1 MILSLYLY
9 PCINVPF
16 IKCHIYLSSI
26 CVSSNISMEDYRA
39 TILAQK
45 LDEMQNVIARGD
57 NFFNSNPTRGGGAN
71 FPHKFSNAHSSGT
84 ESRIDLKLGCKFE
97 FVLCLKI

>member
-1 MILSLYLY
+1 MILSSYLY

-26 CVSSNISMEDYRA
+26 CVSSNISMEDYKA

-45 LDEMQNVIARGD
+45 LDGMQNVIARVD
-57 NFFNSNPTRGGGAN
+57 NFFNPNPTGGGGGQIFPTN
-71 FPHKFSNAHSSGT
+71 FQMLIPLEPKVGLTSN
-84 ESRIDLKLGCKFE
+84 
-97 FVLCLKI
+97 

>member
-1 MILSLYLY
+1 MILSLYLH

-16 IKCHIYLSSI
+16 IKCHIYLSSM

-45 LDEMQNVIARGD
+45 LDGMQNVIARVD
-57 NFFNSNPTRGGGAN
+57 NFFNPNPTGGGG
-71 FPHKFSNAHSSGT
+71 KFSPQIFKCSFLWNRKS
-84 ESRIDLKLGCKFE
+84 D
-97 FVLCLKI
+97 

>member
-45 LDEMQNVIARGD
+45 LDGMQNVIARVD
-57 NFFNSNPTRGGGAN
+57 NFFNPNPTGGGGAN

-84 ESRIDLKLGCKFE
+84 ESRIDLKPGCKFE
-97 FVLCLKI
+97 FIRCLEV